1 MKRPSLAAAL
11 SALVLAACGG
21 SDQPAKTGGTTTA
34 KMSSGDDSHA
44 LCVQFFQRQR
54 ECTDT
59 YIPALVAMR
68 VELDK
73 PPGIAQTDQE
83 IGRDAL
89 VAKAMEEWASDST
102 DEAISATCE
111 KILADE
117 PSQAEIEQGRSC
129 MAADACQPFV
139 DCALDLVK
147 SHMH

>member
-1 MKRPSLAAAL
+1 MKRPSIAIAL
-11 SALVLAACGG
+11 FVVVAACGG
-21 SDQPAKTGGTTTA
+21 SEQPAKQDTTA
-34 KMSSGDDSHA
+34 KMSAGDETHA

-59 YIPALVAMR
+59 YIPALVAAR

-89 VAKAMEEWASDST
+89 VAKAMEEWAQDST
-102 DEAISATCE
+102 DEAIGATCD
-111 KILADE
+111 KIMTNE
-117 PSQAEIEQGRSC
+117 PSQADIEKGRSC

-139 DCALDLVK
+139 DCAIDLLK
-147 SHMH
+147 TKMH